1 MKIFGYLILVLTLA
15 SCSLPRGAALE
26 SEIIAPRQDRKSE
39 FAVYAVTRASLPR
52 LASWPHPDKERTYR
66 WLAPSTAS
74 SDIPIAPNDRIS
86 LTIWDSDE
94 NSLLTAPGQKSV
106 RIDNTVVSAKGT
118 IFVPYI
124 GDIRISGLSAGQA
137 RIKLQEALSSVAP
150 SAQVQVSVNPGQRSS
165 VDLVGGVANPGNYPL
180 TDENL
185 TVLNLISKGGG
196 VAATLRN
203 PQLRLVRQ
211 DRIYGISLARLYAS
225 PQLDVPVRGG
235 DKVIVTQDTRFFRAL
250 GAAGTEKIV
259 PFTTDRPTA
268 LDAISM
274 IGGLLDSRANPA
286 GVLILREYPKWA
298 VRRNG
303 RGPSDQ
309 RVIFTLDLT
318 TADGIFS
325 AGAFAIRPGDTVLV
339 TEASVKSAE
348 TVLGLIGNMFG
359 VFRAAT
365 K

>member
-1 MKIFGYLILVLTLA
+1 MKIFGYLIVLLVLA

-26 SEIIAPRQDRKSE
+26 SEIIAPRKDKQSE
-39 FAVYAVTRASLPR
+39 FAVYAVTRASLRR
-52 LASWPHPDKERTYR
+52 LSRWPGTGNEKTYR
-66 WLAPSTAS
+66 WISPGDG
-74 SDIPIAPNDRIS
+74 SDGISIAPNDRIG

-124 GDIRISGLSAGQA
+124 GDIAIAGLSVEQA
-137 RIKLQEALSSVAP
+137 RKRLQEALSSVAP
-150 SAQVQVSVNPGQRSS
+150 SAQVQISVNPGQRSS

-185 TVLNLISKGGG
+185 TVLNLLSKGGG
-196 VAATLRN
+196 VASSLRN

-211 DRIYGISLARLYAS
+211 GRIYGISLARLYAS
-225 PQLDVPVRGG
+225 PDLDVPVRGG
-235 DKVIVTQDTRFFRAL
+235 DKVIVTQDRRFFRAL
-250 GAAGTEKIV
+250 GAAGAEKIV
-259 PFTTDRPTA
+259 PFTTDHPSA

-286 GVLILREYPKWA
+286 GVLVLREYPKWA
-298 VRRNG
+298 VRKNG
-303 RGPSDQ
+303 RGPSDR
-309 RVIFTLDLT
+309 RVVFTLDLT

-325 AGAFAIRPGDTVLV
+325 AGEFAIQPGDTVLV

-348 TVLGLIGNMFG
+348 TVLGLVGNMFG